1 MPPTPASPP
10 PMAGPSTV
18 PDEKATVIGA
28 IMRARLSGVEMSA
41 TEFVAPASSAETPTP
56 VIARAQ
62 SSVSTDPAKESASV
76 DREMT
81 HRPAVMLVRRPYLST
96 RTALGTFERSLAA
109 PKAETTA
116 PYCAS
121 PNPSERTS
129 SGITGVVMPTATPA
143 TSIVI
148 AIGQIRLSRA
158 SAITVTLCLNCSYVS
173 SFAPPLSSARRISS
187 ALISSTSCSS
197 LLSFVAVWA
206 RARRAARNALAE
218 TTPLWVASS
227 RSNAARRSS
236 GEKVVSPSVLN
247 SCSATLLSGVASSCD
262 LPRRPD

>member
-1 MPPTPASPP
+1 MGDGGAVKRDGKTEGRRGRGGIRCSKAWSDVPKSDLGAEAARADTATAEREQLKSPRAP
-10 PMAGPSTV
+10 
-18 PDEKATVIGA
+18 
-28 IMRARLSGVEMSA
+28 ARLTRTA
-41 TEFVAPASSAETPTP
+41 AA
-56 VIARAQ
+56 
-62 SSVSTDPAKESASV
+62 
-76 DREMT
+76 
-81 HRPAVMLVRRPYLST
+81 HLST